1 MADCIHNSHVKDIG
15 LTLLKKHSEAEKD
28 SATDFA
34 FDSSHLDE
42 DEIDKMQLKL
52 ARLILTFVELLHLLI
67 ARNRDKLLNVIQE
80 RKRNNEASGSMHGG
94 SSHVGSTAGPAVR
107 TRHIS
112 IGTDRDG
119 SVSHRHSSGDG
130 ERGGRKGSYADNVNR
145 HRRFLSD
152 TRSDGV
158 RSEDPR
164 VPRVPHH
171 NPAGSDDNQSY
182 HSMMTSTVGVRTDSA
197 IAVQSE
203 LQRAFISLTKVLYK
217 NVYGVMR
224 EETPRWLKQSGQD
237 NYFSLGTYKQAVIPI
252 AEELCFNANDPMDSE
267 SHNPFTRQHS
277 QSLHSEQ
284 GYESPR
290 AGGSVEGGSAGSVV
304 SRGSERYGFGQF

>member
-1 MADCIHNSHVKDIG
+1 VADCIHNSHVKDIG

-80 RKRNNEASGSMHGG
+80 RKRNNEGSGSIHGG
-94 SSHVGSTAGPAVR
+94 SSHPSHVGSTAGGPAVR

-119 SVSHRHSSGDG
+119 SVS
-130 ERGGRKGSYADNVNR
+130 GRKGAYADVNR
-145 HRRFLSD
+145 HKRFLSD

-171 NPAGSDDNQSY
+171 NAAGSDDNQSY

-217 NVYGVMR
+217 NVQGVMR

-252 AEELCFNANDPMDSE
+252 AEELCFNANDPIDSE

-277 QSLHSEQ
+277 QSFHSEP

-290 AGGSVEGGSAGSVV
+290 GGSVEGGSQGSVV